1 MVQYPSA
8 HFPGCGC
15 CDRGVVLLWLQ
26 SSWLTMQAE
35 ANIANFDGLRKF
47 SYMFMMRGNL
57 LGWDPSGMRP
67 VLA

>member
-1 MVQYPSA
+1 
-8 HFPGCGC
+8 
-15 CDRGVVLLWLQ
+15 
-26 SSWLTMQAE
+26 MQAE